1 MAHKVHDT
9 GLNRRIGES
18 CVDGVREALEAINDG
33 NQDILQAPVLQI
45 IHDRQPEFGS
55 LVVGNPKPRNLTFTL
70 RGDAQSHINGLVL
83 NLAAFR
89 IADFDPQGIWEN
101 DGTDRLQ
108 SPVLPV

>member
-1 MAHKVHDT
+1 MKSLS
-9 GLNRRIGES
+9 GNSEIRI
-18 CVDGVREALEAINDG
+18 DGVREALEAVNDG

-101 DGTDRLQ
+101 DGIDRLQ